1 MRRAFLMQSPFFIVG
16 PTSVGKTSLAVDLA
30 EQIGAEIVSADAF
43 QIYRGF
49 DLLTAKPTPEQQR
62 RVRHH
67 LIGCVP
73 ASEAYNVAR
82 YLEAAHSAM
91 QSIARRGHSVIVVGG
106 SGLYAK
112 ALTHGLAPLPEA
124 DQALRAGLERQ
135 DAGDLLARLRCCDPV
150 TASTID
156 ARNKRRL
163 VRALEV
169 CLLTGRPFSSLRAGW
184 KNTRR
189 AARLR
194 GVFILRDRDDLVARI
209 NRRVGTMFAHG
220 VEEEV
225 RTASTDG
232 SFTAD
237 RILGLAQI
245 RTYLAGQIGL
255 ASCREQI
262 AVATRQ
268 YAKRQVTWFKRE
280 LCFEPVDATCL
291 TDAQLLEKVQSG
303 YEARRMAEA
312 DEPFGSHP

>member
-1 MRRAFLMQSPFFIVG
+1 MQNPFFIVG
-16 PTSVGKTSLAVDLA
+16 PTSVGKTSLAVELA

-67 LIGCVP
+67 LISCVP

-82 YLEAAHSAM
+82 YLEAARSAM
-91 QSIARRGHSVIVVGG
+91 QEIARRGCPVIVVGG

-124 DQALRAGLERQ
+124 DPALRAELERQ
-135 DAGDLLARLRCCDPV
+135 DAGGLLARLRCCDPV

-156 ARNKRRL
+156 VRNKRRL

-169 CLLTGRPFSSLRAGW
+169 CLLTDRPFSSLRAGW
-184 KNTRR
+184 DKSRGDVSP
-189 AARLR
+189 R
-194 GVFILRDRDDLVARI
+194 GVFIRRDRDDLNARI
-209 NRRVGTMFAHG
+209 NHRLEAMFAHG
-220 VEEEV
+220 VGEEV
-225 RTASTDG
+225 RTASSDE
-232 SFTAD
+232 SSTAA

-245 RTYLAGQIGL
+245 RTYLAGQIDL
-255 ASCREQI
+255 ASCQEQI
-262 AVATRQ
+262 AMATRQ

-291 TDAQLLEKVQSG
+291 TDTQLLEKVQSC
-303 YEARRMAEA
+303 YKARRIAEA
-312 DEPFGSHP
+312 DKHFGSHP